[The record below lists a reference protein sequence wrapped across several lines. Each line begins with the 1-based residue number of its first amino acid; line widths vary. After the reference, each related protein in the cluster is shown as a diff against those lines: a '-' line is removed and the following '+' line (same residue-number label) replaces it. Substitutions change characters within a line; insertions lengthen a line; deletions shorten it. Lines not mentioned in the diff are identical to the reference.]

1 MFNEIPD
8 AKAFSVSRV
17 ALGFLRGLL
26 ISLGCFLGCD
36 IVGFNR
42 KTVMVIPLL
51 NAAALAVV
59 GTVALRSHDKSGWA
73 RGAVIAFALV
83 FLETQFAVLA
93 CLEGSGGS

>member
-17 ALGFLRGLL
+17 IFGSLRGLL
-26 ISLGCFLGCD
+26 ISLGCF
-36 IVGFNR
+36 VGAIFVGSTGR
-42 KTVMVIPLL
+42 QSRIMPLL

-59 GTVALRSHDKSGWA
+59 GIVGLRSNDKSGLA

-83 FLETQFAVLA
+83 FFINAI
-93 CLEGSGGS
+93 CGGSFLGK